1 MIIYADEFLLKNI
14 LMTYLILSIVGEMI
28 YSNYKKRRLLLGSI
42 LSSVIT
48 LFSIIYE
55 MDDRLLTKIITL
67 STMVLISFSP
77 QEHKVFLIEIVFICL
92 ITFLIGGV
100 MTSNINNS
108 FEVIV
113 FGIISVIALKNYND
127 YYKKK
132 KWKIRN
138 LYKLKFKIEND
149 EIELNAFLDTG
160 NFLTTDFK
168 NESVI
173 IITKEALKNKI
184 SNKIYNLLENGEIEN
199 LNFNT
204 LKNIR
209 SINYSVL
216 NEKIKTMYGLKINN
230 IRIQS
235 ENMKIIRN
243 AVIALSKNKIKES
256 DAIIGMSLLEGGM
269 EIGDTFYAKTKN
281 QEIIC

>member
-55 MDDRLLTKIITL
+55 MDDSLLTKIITL

-92 ITFLIGGV
+92 ITFLIGGI
-100 MTSNINNS
+100 MNSSINNS

-132 KWKIRN
+132 KWKTRN

-269 EIGDTFYAKTKN
+269 EIGDTFYAKTKS

>member
-28 YSNYKKRRLLLGSI
+28 YSNYKKRRLLLGSL

-55 MDDRLLTKIITL
+55 MDDSLITKIITL
-67 STMVLISFSP
+67 SMMVLISFSP

-92 ITFLIGGV
+92 ITFLIGGI
-100 MTSNINNS
+100 MNSSINNS

-113 FGIISVIALKNYND
+113 FGIISVIALKKYND

-132 KWKIRN
+132 KWKTRN

-269 EIGDTFYAKTKN
+269 EIGDTFYAKAKS